1 MTSLQADHLRTA
13 YGPVIV
19 NRDVSLTVEENEIV
33 TILGP
38 NGAGKS
44 TLLRAISGLLRPKTG
59 SIRFNGKEVTGLPAD
74 RMAAQYCDV
83 YRRLLARAKKPAFAG
98 AEDCASLPVSA
109 GLLTNRAVARR
120 EVVRTNS
127 IEER

>member
-1 MTSLQADHLRTA
+1 MTLLQADHLRTA

-33 TILGP
+33 TILGT

-59 SIRFNGKEVTGLPAD
+59 TIRFNGKEVTGLPAD
-74 RMAAQYCDV
+74 RMAA
-83 YRRLLARAKKPAFAG
+83 LG
-98 AEDCASLPVSA
+98 
-109 GLLTNRAVARR
+109 
-120 EVVRTNS
+120 VVLVL
-127 IEER
+127 